1 MRPHAP
7 IKAIFRKELI
17 EMLRDRR
24 TLIASV
30 VIPVVLYP
38 VLLVGFIRA
47 AESEMTH
54 LKGQCFVIEVS
65 DEETQRQLNDIVRET
80 HERSDGDHEPSANF
94 DIRVGRTL
102 PANLGDDVQLLVAVT
117 HAPQPS
123 PMPPRLHI
131 TVRYKEVNIRSL
143 TAMQQ
148 FSTLLDRYRREL
160 TRRSLG
166 EILAARG
173 AGEWDVNL
181 ILDPVAIET
190 ESAATERERGG
201 WALGQIIPLILV
213 MMIITGTIYPAIDL
227 TAGERER
234 GTLETLMT
242 APIPMLHL
250 IMGKFLVVATIGMIT
265 ALLNVASVGATM
277 YFGGVAQL
285 VTEQMT
291 VAFPFS
297 SLPIILACMIPF
309 ALLFAGVM
317 LAVCS
322 FARTFKEAQ
331 NYVMPVIV
339 VALIPAFAAVLPT
352 IRLEGAL
359 LVLPV
364 GNMVLLTRELL
375 QGTYTWTMV
384 TVVVLS
390 TTLYAAAAVA
400 AATRLFGQE
409 AVLFADAASYRSM
422 LQRRFFKPTPR
433 PSPAQALL
441 LVALL
446 FPMSFYAQSLLAG
459 TSNDN
464 FVDTLGWL
472 AIIQFAGLFVALP
485 VGLAFFLKIDVVETF
500 QLRLPPARA
509 WLAAVLLGLSAWVL
523 ASEFLWFQGL
533 FLPPSELTEQAF
545 EQMDEQLREA
555 PLALA
560 LLLLAVTPGVAEEML
575 FRGFALSGLRE
586 GTPKWSAIVVVSVI
600 FGVYHF
606 TVDKIPLTALLG
618 VLLAYTCW
626 QSRSIFPGMLFH
638 VLHNGLAVIL
648 PVSDKLRPWLEPQT
662 EGPMSEHLP
671 IPTLVAGAI
680 CFVIGLTLL
689 ASIRRP
695 RATARPAFSE
705 TMSIET

>member
-1 MRPHAP
+1 MRPRAP
-7 IKAIFRKELI
+7 ILAIFRKELI

-30 VIPVVLYP
+30 LIPVVLYP
-38 VLLVGFIRA
+38 VLLVGFLRA
-47 AESEMTH
+47 AESEMTR
-54 LKGQCFVIEVS
+54 LKEQCFVIEVP
-65 DEETQRQLNDIVRET
+65 DESARKHLEDIIRET
-80 HERSDGDHEPSANF
+80 RERFEDSAELPATF
-94 DIRVGRTL
+94 HIRIGTTL
-102 PANLGDDVQLLVAVT
+102 PTHLGDEVQLLVT
-117 HAPQPS
+117 LTDTPQPP
-123 PMPPRLHI
+123 PMPSRLHI
-131 TVRYKEVNIRSL
+131 TVQYKEVNIRSL

-148 FSTLLDRYRREL
+148 LNAVLERYRQEL
-160 TRRSLG
+160 ARRNLG
-166 EILAARG
+166 NILEARG
-173 AGEWDVNL
+173 AGEWDVDL
-181 ILDPVAIET
+181 ILDPVEIEAT
-190 ESAATERERGG
+190 STATERERGG
-201 WALGQIIPLILV
+201 WALGQVIPLILV
-213 MMIITGTIYPAIDL
+213 MMIVTGTIYPAIDL

-242 APIPMLHL
+242 APIPILHL

-265 ALLNVASVGATM
+265 ALLNVASVGATI

-285 VTEQMT
+285 ITEQMT
-291 VAFPFS
+291 VASPFG
-297 SLPIILACMIPF
+297 SLPIILACMVPF

-331 NYVMPVIV
+331 NYVMPVIII
-339 VALIPAFAAVLPT
+339 ALIPAFAAVLPT
-352 IRLEGAL
+352 VRLEGAL

-375 QGTYTWTMV
+375 QGTYTWTMI

-409 AVLFADAASYRSM
+409 AVLFADAASYRTM

-441 LVALL
+441 LIALL

-459 TSNDN
+459 ASNDN
-464 FVDTLGWL
+464 LVNTLGWL

-485 VGLAFFLKIDVVETF
+485 VGLAVFLKIDVVETF
-500 QLRLPPARA
+500 QLRLPPARS
-509 WLAAVLLGLSAWVL
+509 WLAAALLGLSAWVL
-523 ASEFLWFQGL
+523 ASEFLWLQGL
-533 FLPPSELTEQAF
+533 FLPPSELTEQVF
-545 EQMDEQLREA
+545 EQMDEQLRNA

-560 LLLLAVTPGVAEEML
+560 LLLIAVTPGVAEEML
-575 FRGFALSGLRE
+575 FRGFVLSGLRDSAR
-586 GTPKWSAIVVVSVI
+586 KWSAILAVSVI

-618 VLLAYTCW
+618 VLLAYICW

-638 VLHNGLAVIL
+638 VLHNGLAVVL
-648 PVSDKLRPWLEPQT
+648 PEFEKLRPWIEPPT
-662 EGPMSEHLP
+662 EGPMREHLP
-671 IPTLVAGAI
+671 VRTLVAATI
-680 CFVIGLTLL
+680 CFIIGLTLL

-695 RATARPAFSE
+695 ARGSAAE
-705 TMSIET
+705 TVGNHED